1 MRDKPRGVVAMS
13 IENILEE
20 SKQHMIKG
28 VIRQLVDPVRGAG
41 DSTIFESA
49 FDSGGH
55 FPPHMHD
62 HDQTLIV
69 LDGEGILFIG
79 EEPHTIGTDSVIRI
93 PAQTPHCLY
102 NTGFAKLRLLSVF
115 ATNEPALT
123 FVDGLFPASRP
134 LPDEVEQT
142 EELAAVA

>member
-1 MRDKPRGVVAMS
+1 MS
-13 IENILEE
+13 VEHVLED
-20 SKQHMIKG
+20 SKQHIIKG
-28 VIRQLVDPVRGAG
+28 TIRQLADPVRGAG
-41 DSTIFESA
+41 EATIFESA
-49 FDSGGH
+49 FESGGH
-55 FPPHMHD
+55 FPPHTHD

-102 NTGFAKLRLLSVF
+102 NTSFAKLRLLSVF
-115 ATNEPALT
+115 ATNEPTLT

-134 LPDEVEQT
+134 LPDEIEQAP
-142 EELAAVA
+142 EVGAFV

>member
-1 MRDKPRGVVAMS
+1 MS
-13 IENILEE
+13 VEQVLEE
-20 SKQHMIKG
+20 SKQHIIKG
-28 VIRQLVDPVRGAG
+28 AIRQLVDPARGAG

-49 FDSGGH
+49 LDSGGH
-55 FPPHMHD
+55 FPPHTHS

-79 EEPHTIGTDSVIRI
+79 EEPHTIGIDSVIRI
-93 PAQTPHCLY
+93 PAETPHCLY

-115 ATNEPALT
+115 GSRDPSLT

-134 LPDEVEQT
+134 LPDEVDQV